1 VALEEIGKQHGASN
15 APAQS
20 RCHRVSAA
28 SRELGLIGFSTVA
41 LVAQV
46 DKNSQEELQVE
57 HDEQEADFGEELTP
71 ALARDYSKKLKDFS
85 ASLRSKATPL
95 RPRLLH
101 CSPPNVCTVL
111 SLRRD

>member
-1 VALEEIGKQHGASN
+1 MALEEIGKQHGASN

-85 ASLRSKATPL
+85 ASLRSKP
-95 RPRLLH
+95 RPRVPASFLAR
-101 CSPPNVCTVL
+101 PPMYALYCP
-111 SLRRD
+111 

>member
-1 VALEEIGKQHGASN
+1 MGLSN
-15 APAQS
+15 
-20 RCHRVSAA
+20 
-28 SRELGLIGFSTVA
+28 VA

-46 DKNSQEELQVE
+46 DKDQKGALQGD
-57 HDEQEADFGEELTP
+57 HDEQEANFGEELTP